1 MCHSIGSL
9 KHMPEL
15 ARRVLLVEDNAD
27 TLRALTRL
35 LTLDGYQVLPAPNVE
50 RALEQLVLQPDFV
63 ITDLMLPDG
72 SGLDVLRRLRE
83 REDFIPVAIY
93 TGASDERVREAVAA
107 GPDAIFRKPLGLDEL
122 RAWLKD
128 PRQSHTQIV

>member
-1 MCHSIGSL
+1 MCYSIGSL
-9 KHMPEL
+9 NHLPAL
-15 ARRVLLVEDNAD
+15 ARRVLLVEDNPD

-72 SGLDVLRRLRE
+72 TGLDVLRRLRD

-93 TGASDERVREAVAA
+93 TGASDERVRDAAAA
-107 GPDAIFRKPLGLDEL
+107 GAGAIFRKPLGLDDL

-128 PRQSHTQIV
+128 PRQAHAQIA